1 MAARRRY
8 NSKAEALLRVA
19 MVSEKFIVAGRQ
31 YLLLVKLAEP
41 KFYRVAGIAE
51 VVMHDRPGVEVWPE
65 NQIASQIGRVELP
78 MLAEAARHQESGLER
93 RRHANRRSSAQAGS
107 SRTGKSTKIQS
118 PSALMIQH
126 QRATHSHQTAA
137 GAGSWRCF

>member
-1 MAARRRY
+1 
-8 NSKAEALLRVA
+8 

-65 NQIASQIGRVELP
+65 NQIASQIGRVEVP
-78 MLAEAARHQESGLER
+78 MLAEAARHQALNAGDTPTDAQALKQ
-93 RRHANRRSSAQAGS
+93 AQAGPARAPRF
-107 SRTGKSTKIQS
+107 SRRQ
-118 PSALMIQH
+118 L
-126 QRATHSHQTAA
+126 
-137 GAGSWRCF
+137 